1 MTYSEACS
9 NYNNDFTLSFEK
21 LQLDIRK
28 AKSIAFRDVKIILLE
43 MKIHIITILI

>member
-9 NYNNDFTLSFEK
+9 NYNNDFTLSSK
-21 LQLDIRK
+21 TSIRH
-28 AKSIAFRDVKIILLE
+28 SERPNLSHLEMLKIILLE